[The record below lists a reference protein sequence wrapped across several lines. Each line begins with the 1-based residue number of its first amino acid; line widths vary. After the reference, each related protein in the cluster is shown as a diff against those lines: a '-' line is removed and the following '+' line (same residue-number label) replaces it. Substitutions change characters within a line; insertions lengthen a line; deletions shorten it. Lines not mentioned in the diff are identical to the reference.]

1 MEIRLKCNDS
11 LELNNFNNL
20 KTILLDVLSYNLIGN
35 TLKGDVM
42 IDGEYFIKNEDNPR
56 GFEDIVPFTM
66 VFRDNNLEIENVSID
81 NFNYDITE
89 ENIIKLYFEIVVIY
103 SIVKKDN
110 ENNLEEEVIEVPVEI
125 DQVEEASKKII
136 DEENYAYLNDNNITN
151 NINNIITDTNDLE
164 NQITKKYDELLDEIM
179 SVRETKTKDNN
190 LVVNKQKTTYKSIT
204 VFYLN
209 KESEIENISKERR
222 ISIQEIYKNNDDFI
236 NTKRIIINE

>member
-136 DEENYAYLNDNNITN
+136 DEENYVYLNDNNITN

>member
-35 TLKGDVM
+35 TLNGDVM
-42 IDGEYFIKNEDNPR
+42 IDGEYFIKSEDNPR

-125 DQVEEASKKII
+125 DQVEETSKKII
-136 DEENYAYLNDNNITN
+136 DEENYVYLNDNNITN
-151 NINNIITDTNDLE
+151 SINNIITDTNDLE

-204 VFYLN
+204 VFYLD

>member
-11 LELNNFNNL
+11 LELNNFDNL

-66 VFRDNNLEIENVSID
+66 VFRDNNLEIENVLID

-103 SIVKKDN
+103 SIVEKDT
-110 ENNLEEEVIEVPVEI
+110 ENNLKEEVIEVPVEI
-125 DQVEEASKKII
+125 DQVEEVSKKNL
-136 DEENYAYLNDNNITN
+136 DEENYVYLNDNNITN

-179 SVRETKTKDNN
+179 SLRETKTKDNN

-204 VFYLN
+204 VFYLD

>member
-136 DEENYAYLNDNNITN
+136 DEENYVYLNDNNITN

-204 VFYLN
+204 VFYLD